1 MNCKKIYIENHQ
13 QHQIKMMY
21 ILALISAI
29 CILLLVP
36 ENISFTFPR
45 NSILSKGSPRLY
57 SLPVMSPED
66 GDYNP
71 FYNPYNSFIPS
82 ASKLYTVF
90 WKECPACTELLNI
103 MERNGI
109 RYFFVNSKDLFN
121 YDLEEPIVCKST
133 VWHNN
138 YDDVEYKV
146 IDGWLAIYEELYR

>member
-1 MNCKKIYIENHQ
+1 
-13 QHQIKMMY
+13 MMY

-45 NSILSKGSPRLY
+45 LRRQCKGTRHLY

-71 FYNPYNSFIPS
+71 FRSHDDSFIPDS
-82 ASKLYTVF
+82 PLYTVF

-103 MERNGI
+103 MERNGM
-109 RYFFVNSKDLFN
+109 RYFFINAKDLFED
-121 YDLEEPIVCKST
+121 DLEEPIVCKST
-133 VWHNN
+133 IWSN
-138 YDDVEYKV
+138 YDHEEYKV
-146 IDGWLAIYEELYR
+146 IDGWLAIYEELYRW